1 MDQNTNNS
9 FTSAPQGGD
18 YSDIIIPN
26 AYTTKPKG
34 KNLKKY
40 VVFGVIGLVALFLV
54 GLIAKAI
61 FIDSR
66 TMSKQEVV
74 ALVNSNDMQ
83 AVDIMESQLYQ
94 IYRGG
99 YSLLDIMDDSMH
111 KNILNGVNAVTRIKV
126 ITDKKNKATGNRNL
140 KDDYSFFV
148 DSLNKRY
155 DKYISAINIYED
167 FYKAI
172 KDLNP
177 EPLRKYTSNID
188 EVGYSIVSKNIIE
201 LIEENIKLKSSI
213 DNGSCQLEDGQIF
226 GTNTCKTLSDN
237 ATLKLDEIN
246 NSNEAKNI
254 FHNVYN
260 IDNYEKIKNLKY
272 ILSDYIEKKEYK
284 NETKNI

>member
-18 YSDIIIPN
+18 FSDIIIPN
-26 AYTTKPKG
+26 AYATKPQN

-40 VVFGVIGLVALFLV
+40 VVFGVIGAVALILV
-54 GLIAKAI
+54 SLIVKAI
-61 FIDSR
+61 FVDSR
-66 TMSKQEVV
+66 TMSKEDVI

-83 AVDIMESQLYQ
+83 AVDIMESKLYQ

-99 YSLLDIMDDSMH
+99 YSLLDIMDENMH
-111 KNILNGVNAVTRIKV
+111 KNIVNGVNSITRIKK
-126 ITDKKNKATGNRNL
+126 ITDKKNKAAGSRNL

-155 DKYISAINIYED
+155 DRYVSAINIYED

-188 EVGYSIVSKNIIE
+188 EVGYSIVSKKIID
-201 LIEENIKLKSSI
+201 LIEANTKLKSSV
-213 DNGSCQLEDGQIF
+213 DSGNCQLENGQIF
-226 GTNTCKTLSDN
+226 GTNMCKVLSDS
-237 ATLKLDEIN
+237 AISKLDEIN
-246 NSNEAKNI
+246 NSNDAKNI
-254 FHNVYN
+254 FHNVYD
-260 IDNYEKIKNLKY
+260 IDDYEKIKNLKY
-272 ILSDYIEKKEYK
+272 ILSDYIEKKE
-284 NETKNI
+284 